1 MNSNNTNIL
10 EEFFTK
16 REILI
21 GKKLINEVSFNDDRK
36 VRIFKDLLTQ
46 AIKESLLY
54 GKIQANLIDKFATF
68 AQELGHDIYDD
79 RIKQWLN
86 EAIDRK
92 VMLLNVMKDIKNN
105 VLPIVFNEI
114 AAKMPQ
120 QAKQSLISVIEKY
133 SVSDSIVFSL
143 LTVEENVVLVK
154 ELKDGVYDKEINEWL
169 GVVV

>member
-1 MNSNNTNIL
+1 MH
-10 EEFFTK
+10 
-16 REILI
+16 
-21 GKKLINEVSFNDDRK
+21 
-36 VRIFKDLLTQ
+36 
-46 AIKESLLY
+46 

-68 AQELGHDIYDD
+68 AQELDHDIYDD

-86 EAIDRK
+86 EAIDKK

-133 SVSDSIVFSL
+133 SVSNVFSL
-143 LTVEENVVLVK
+143 LTVEENIILVK